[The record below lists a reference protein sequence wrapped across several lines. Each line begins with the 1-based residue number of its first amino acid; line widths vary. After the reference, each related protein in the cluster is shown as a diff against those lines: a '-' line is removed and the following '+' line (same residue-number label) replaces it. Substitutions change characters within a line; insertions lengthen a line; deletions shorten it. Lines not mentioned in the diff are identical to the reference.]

1 MNTLIAIICII
12 AAVAVL
18 CWFIQSVTLPPMVK
32 TVIYA
37 VLALL
42 MIAAVFDYA
51 TGAHHVGSLLH

>member
-1 MNTLIAIICII
+1 MSTLIAIICII

-18 CWFIQSVTLPPMVK
+18 CWFVQSATLPPMIRN
-32 TVIYA
+32 VIFA

-51 TGAHHVGSLLH
+51 TGGHHLNLLR